1 MPMKSPPHIGRVI
14 WNGVLDPL
22 DLSVTKAAEVL
33 GVRRATLSDLV
44 NGKAALTAEMALR
57 IHKAFGPD
65 VDHLLRMQAA
75 YDAAQIRSARENLEQ
90 VWAPI
95 ATSLYSQAGADSGA
109 AAGAG
114 APHTGEHGAPGAHDD
129 VVDAEFRAS
138 DEH

>member
-14 WNGVLDPL
+14 WHGILEPL
-22 DLSVTKAAEVL
+22 TLSVTKAAEVL

-75 YDAAQIRSARENLEQ
+75 YDATQIRKRAKTIKVKRY
-90 VWAPI
+90 VAK
-95 ATSLYSQAGADSGA
+95 A
-109 AAGAG
+109 A
-114 APHTGEHGAPGAHDD
+114 
-129 VVDAEFRAS
+129 
-138 DEH
+138 